1 MLRRNRFAL
10 PNWLGLLLGLT
21 ILLTSCA
28 VSVFIFFT
36 ADAVWGMMQQ
46 PFNPLES
53 AAVEVAGTALP
64 PLMQDGEIALVELPP
79 SVATVTP
86 PPTSIP
92 VEDDRVT
99 ILLMG
104 IDRRPGQAFISRTD
118 TMMLASV
125 NTQDNSVSLLSI
137 PRDLYVV
144 IPGHGRDR
152 INTAFVYGSG
162 GNNPAGGATL
172 AMQTVEY
179 NLGVPV
185 DHYFMVDFNAFT
197 KTIDALGGIDVV
209 VPYDINDPTY
219 PSMDYGFDPLYIPA
233 GYQHFDGA
241 TALKYARTRHQDN
254 DFYRAQRQQQII
266 LAVRSKIL
274 GLGVAEMIRQGP
286 ALYARV
292 TEGTRTDMSLE
303 EMLQLANVLKDVTDE
318 DLRNEV
324 LDYDYVTSYTTEA
337 GASVLVLINELA
349 APLIEE
355 MFLAD

>member
-1 MLRRNRFAL
+1 MRRKRFAL
-10 PNWLGLLLGLT
+10 PNWLGLLLGMT

-36 ADAVWGMMQQ
+36 ADAVWAMMQQ

-53 AAVEVAGTALP
+53 AAEEVAGTALP
-64 PLMQDGEIALVELPP
+64 PLMQEGEVVLEELPP
-79 SVATVTP
+79 IVETVAP
-86 PPTSIP
+86 LPTSVPI
-92 VEDDRVT
+92 EDDRVT
-99 ILLMG
+99 ILLLG

-118 TMMLASV
+118 TMMLASI
-125 NTQDNSVSLLSI
+125 NTRDNSVSLLSI

-144 IPGHGRDR
+144 IPGYGRDR

-162 GNNPAGGATL
+162 VDNPAGGAAL

-185 DHYFMVDFNAFT
+185 DHYFMVDFNAFI
-197 KTIDALGGIDVV
+197 KTIDALGGIDLT

-254 DFYRAQRQQQII
+254 DFYRAQRQQQVI

-318 DLRNEV
+318 NMRNEV

-355 MFLAD
+355 MFLSD